1 MKGRKKVVTDSN
13 FSENVRV
20 IKDKNGKD
28 IVVID
33 EIRFKGKR
41 AVNWNDVR
49 DYLRQFVGRSYLVS
63 DTKDLIYIGNDL
75 PNEYAGS
82 EYTYKLNGTVAKAKA
97 NASQGVPEMISSAKG
112 KYFRKNN
119 EEKHNRNAKFGW
131 YRYDSRFAVPVYSE
145 DGTVERYNAFHASLI
160 VRHSEDGNLYLYDVI
175 DVKKETSNP
184 LEHLSAVHDT
194 KPIS

>member
-1 MKGRKKVVTDSN
+1 MVDNNFTDKSKTI
-13 FSENVRV
+13 V
-20 IKDKNGKD
+20 DKYGKE

-41 AVNWNDVR
+41 AINWDDVR
-49 DYLRQFVGRSYLVS
+49 NYLRQFVGRSYTVS
-63 DTKDLIYIGNDL
+63 DTKDLIFIGNDL

-97 NASQGVPEMISSAKG
+97 NASQGIPELITTAKG
-112 KYFRKNN
+112 KHFRENN
-119 EEKHNRNAKFGW
+119 EEKHNRNAKYGW
-131 YRYDSRFAVPVYSE
+131 YRYDTRFAIPVYAE
-145 DGTVERYNAFHASLI
+145 NGTIERYNAFHASLI
-160 VRHSEDGNLYLYDVI
+160 VRHSEDKKMYLYDVI